1 MCAKEVRNKGSDK
14 QLTRI
19 IILNDSRVMKYRNMV
34 LFLQIKAV
42 VHE

>member
-1 MCAKEVRNKGSDK
+1 MCSKEVRNKGSDK
-14 QLTRI
+14 QLTRNI
-19 IILNDSRVMKYRNMV
+19 VLNDSRVMKCRNMV

>member
-14 QLTRI
+14 QLTRNI
-19 IILNDSRVMKYRNMV
+19 VLNDSRVMKYRNMV
-34 LFLQIKAV
+34 LFLQIKTV